1 MEAISNGEIG
11 NYWTETETYEDLKLY
26 IHMDFNGLKT
36 AIIHMLGGG
45 HCKIQT
51 RTFQNDMTS
60 IKNKDDV
67 MTLLV
72 HLGYL
77 AYNRELQEVYIPN
90 QEIVDEF
97 KNAIEDGG

>member
-1 MEAISNGEIG
+1 
-11 NYWTETETYEDLKLY
+11 
-26 IHMDFNGLKT
+26 
-36 AIIHMLGGG
+36 
-45 HCKIQT
+45 
-51 RTFQNDMTS
+51 
-60 IKNKDDV
+60 